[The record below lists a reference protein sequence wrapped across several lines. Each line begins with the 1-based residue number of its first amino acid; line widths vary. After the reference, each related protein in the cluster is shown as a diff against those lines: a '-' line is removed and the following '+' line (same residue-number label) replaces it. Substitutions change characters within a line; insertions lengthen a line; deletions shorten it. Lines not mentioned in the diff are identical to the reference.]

1 MSLQTSYSSGQH
13 ICLNGNFQ
21 SESEGRQAVW
31 KYSLKVMVVMEI
43 DVAVQTGFLFI
54 LFSQF
59 QLSFGYLQTAQKN
72 KPQLFLSLNPSIN
85 CIDVYHTLRAV
96 SEIIFLK
103 HQSSLLVDEKKN
115 PPAKHIFSGQNVC
128 I

>member
-1 MSLQTSYSSGQH
+1 
-13 ICLNGNFQ
+13 
-21 SESEGRQAVW
+21 
-31 KYSLKVMVVMEI
+31 MEI

-103 HQSSLLVDEKKN
+103 HQSSLLVDEKKIHQ
-115 PPAKHIFSGQNVC
+115 PSIFLVAKMYAYRVC
-128 I
+128 AVKEKVVCVSQQGN